1 MNKNDNIMDSLN
13 RCPFKLP
20 AGYTDKVEESVRKKI
35 EKEETGNMAL
45 LKPNFALLLTF
56 VAILG
61 IGYGIMNWVTPK
73 DYTGV
78 ANETENSAVAANEN
92 YGNELF
98 DTIPDNRL
106 SSEEEAIEDYLI
118 ETGFTVTALA
128 SIE

>member
-20 AGYTDKVEESVRKKI
+20 TGYTNKVEENVRKKI

-78 ANETENSAVAANEN
+78 ANETENSAVATNES

-98 DTIPDNRL
+98 DTIPDNRS

>member
-13 RCPFKLP
+13 KCPFKLP
-20 AGYTDKVEESVRKKI
+20 AGYTDKVEENVRKKI

-73 DYTGV
+73 DFTRIPI
-78 ANETENSAVAANEN
+78 ETESTAAAANES
-92 YGNELF
+92 YDNELF
-98 DTIPDNRL
+98 DTIPNNSL

>member
-20 AGYTDKVEESVRKKI
+20 AGYTNKVEESVRKKI
-35 EKEETGNMAL
+35 EKEETGNMVL

-78 ANETENSAVAANEN
+78 VNETENRAVATNEI
-92 YGNELF
+92 YGNDLF